1 MAKRS
6 MSVHMGGPPHPET
19 AVCYFE
25 WGCALPPVPGGAL
38 KNLCHSTALKGGR
51 KGLFRVSQNEVTPI
65 AAVRSSLGLLGLQA
79 SGCRFTFRHSCL
91 CWKCSPTASQAD
103 PPGVLAEP
111 FRDVLTGE
119 WRGNWSFLNLVF
131 IFFHIAKRRDL
142 RRWRLHAAP
151 AV

>member
-1 MAKRS
+1 MAKLS
-6 MSVHMGGPPHPET
+6 LSVHMGGPPHPET
-19 AVCYFE
+19 AVCYCE

-91 CWKCSPTASQAD
+91 CWECSPTASQAN
-103 PPGVLAEP
+103 PPPRPTRLGCWQSPLGTCLQES
-111 FRDVLTGE
+111 GE
-119 WRGNWSFLNLVF
+119 EIGHF
-131 IFFHIAKRRDL
+131 
-142 RRWRLHAAP
+142 
-151 AV
+151 